1 MATLFVDKVDPQS
14 GTSLEIGSSGD
25 TITIPSGATITNNGT
40 QTGFGG
46 TNTPAFISYKNG
58 AQTISDAQ
66 TTAVT
71 FTESYDSDNAFASN
85 TFTVPSGKAGKYWIQ
100 SKLMFYNT
108 AGDLNMAI
116 IYVMKN
122 GSQVLYLREQ
132 ADSNIWYQKGINVSG
147 LVDLAVGDAITVSVY
162 IDHGSGTTTV
172 NTGAEG
178 ESIFTGYKLI
188 T

>member
-46 TNTPAFISYKNG
+46 TNTPAFITYKNG
-58 AQTISDAQ
+58 AQTIADA
-66 TTAVT
+66 TTTNVT
-71 FTESYDSDNAFASN
+71 LTETYDSDGAFSSS
-85 TFTVPSGKAGKYWIQ
+85 TFTVPSGKAGKYWLGA
-100 SKLMFYNT
+100 KLMFYNT

-116 IYVMKN
+116 IYIKKN
-122 GSQVLYLREQ
+122 GSQILYLREQ

-147 LVDLAVGDAITVSVY
+147 IVDLAVGDAITVDVY
-162 IDHGSGTTTV
+162 IDHSSGTTTV
-172 NTGAEG
+172 STGGEG
-178 ESIFTGYKLI
+178 ESIFTGYKII